1 MPRSDRMLADV
12 VGHKFCLLI
21 ALTLLS
27 YFGAG
32 VNSANTGEE
41 YPLADEIQYD
51 STNGEE
57 NESVDVQP
65 YDLLQLLGGNAEA
78 GSNFDDGLQK
88 RMMGG
93 DRMNHMFRDRRGFG
107 NDRMNHMFRDRKSF
121 GTNRMNHM
129 FRDRKSFG
137 TDRMS
142 HMFRD
147 RRGFGNDRMNHMF
160 RDRKAAFGSDR
171 MSHMFRDR
179 RS

>member
-1 MPRSDRMLADV
+1 MLADV
-12 VGHKFCLLI
+12 VGHKLCLLLSLI
-21 ALTLLS
+21 LLS

-32 VNSANTGEE
+32 VYSANTGEE

-51 STNGEE
+51 SKNGEE
-57 NESVDVQP
+57 NESADVQP

-78 GSNFDDGLQK
+78 QSNLEDSLQK

-107 NDRMNHMFRDRKSF
+107 NDRMNHMFREKSF
-121 GTNRMNHM
+121 GTNRMN
-129 FRDRKSFG
+129 
-137 TDRMS
+137 